1 MTTKQPHRQ
10 QPKQQ
15 PTKQQQ
21 TFALRL
27 ERIIKAPRARVFE
40 AFTNDE
46 DLARW
51 SAPKGLDVAQGAI
64 DLRVGGRWMVVM
76 HDPASDR
83 RYHAEGVYREITPPE
98 RLVYT
103 HYWLT
108 DETPVETLITIEL
121 HEEGDA
127 TRVVMIHEGLLTE
140 ATRDAHQSGWSSCLD
155 RLEEMFA

>member
-1 MTTKQPHRQ
+1 MRGEPHV
-10 QPKQQ
+10 
-15 PTKQQQ
+15 PTDIKNMEKKQ
-21 TFALRL
+21 TFALRI
-27 ERIIKAPRARVFE
+27 ERRIAAPRARVFE
-40 AFTNDE
+40 AFVNPD

-51 SAPKGLDVAQGAI
+51 SAPKGLDVAEGAI
-64 DLRVGGRWMVVM
+64 DLRVGGKWMVIM
-76 HDPASDR
+76 HDPSSDR

-108 DETPVETLITIEL
+108 DERPVETLITIEF

-127 TRVVMIHEGLLTE
+127 TRVVMLHEGHLTE
-140 ATRDAHQSGWSSCLD
+140 SARDAHRTGWSSCID

>member
-1 MTTKQPHRQ
+1 MRTTHMSTKQPQPLHAQ
-10 QPKQQ
+10 QH
-15 PTKQQQ
+15 
-21 TFALRL
+21 TFTLRI
-27 ERIIKAPRARVFE
+27 ERTIKAPRTRVFE
-40 AFTNDE
+40 AFTNDA

-51 SAPKGLDVAQGAI
+51 SSPKGLGVAQGST

-83 RYHAEGVYREITPPE
+83 RYHAEGEYREITPPE

-127 TRVVMIHEGLLTE
+127 RTE
-140 ATRDAHQSGWSSCLD
+140 EPRGGKGGAA
-155 RLEEMFA
+155 